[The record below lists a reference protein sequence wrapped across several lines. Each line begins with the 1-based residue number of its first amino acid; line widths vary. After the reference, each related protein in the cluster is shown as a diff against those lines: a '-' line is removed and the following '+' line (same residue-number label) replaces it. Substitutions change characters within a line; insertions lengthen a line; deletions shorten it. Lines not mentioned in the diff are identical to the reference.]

1 LFGREANKAVA
12 SSHAFLLPHHHNFDT
27 PPTTTKSLYLSPKM
41 AEQSIKSLFS
51 SAERQRKDIEASW
64 DSNTATYQQNLA
76 AAISTYEDCL
86 KLADRLSLFSP
97 NETLEDLTSGD
108 LQYVFLAFPK
118 YCANLGRY
126 LLINYRLADLI
137 IRLSSKDRKTTL
149 QKAREAYKRY
159 LTLLDHY
166 EILSTPDKKLYNNY
180 TEAPT
185 TFSTISTK
193 DPNARRDAKIANF
206 KHEKELKKKLEVC
219 VYS

>member
-1 LFGREANKAVA
+1 
-12 SSHAFLLPHHHNFDT
+12 
-27 PPTTTKSLYLSPKM
+27 M

-108 LQYVFLAFPK
+108 LQYVSLAIPK

-149 QKAREAYKRY
+149 QKAREAYERY

-166 EILSTPDKKLYNNY
+166 EILSTPDKKLHNNY

-206 KHEKELKKKLEVC
+206 KQEKELKKKLEVC

>member
-1 LFGREANKAVA
+1 LFGRETNKAVA
-12 SSHAFLLPHHHNFDT
+12 SSHAFLLPHHHNFNT

-108 LQYVFLAFPK
+108 LQYVSLAFQSIVLISGGTCSSITASPTSSSASAPK
-118 YCANLGRY
+118 TAKPPC
-126 LLINYRLADLI
+126 
-137 IRLSSKDRKTTL
+137 
-149 QKAREAYKRY
+149 
-159 LTLLDHY
+159 
-166 EILSTPDKKLYNNY
+166 KKL
-180 TEAPT
+180 
-185 TFSTISTK
+185 
-193 DPNARRDAKIANF
+193 AKHTNDT
-206 KHEKELKKKLEVC
+206 
-219 VYS
+219 